1 MTGVFALF
9 PYFCYYNSIMIS
21 YLQGK
26 IINKKDQ
33 KVIIL
38 TAGGI
43 GYEIN
48 VTPIFYV
55 DLVLNSEVGIYTYM
69 VVRENA
75 MELCGFVSLSEKD
88 LFMKFLSVNGVGPKT
103 ALHLISLGSVEEI
116 SNAIARGD
124 VGYLTKVSGIG
135 KKTAERIVVELK
147 NKVSSLSTEI
157 ENGNSENLG
166 EVIDALVSL
175 GYSKEEARDTVRSL
189 DGEGKSSEELIRQ
202 ALRILGK

>member
-26 IINKKDQ
+26 VINKKDQ
-33 KVIIL
+33 KITLL
-38 TAGGI
+38 TAGGV

-48 VTPIFYV
+48 VTPVFYV
-55 DLVLNSEVGIYTYM
+55 DLVLNSEVAIYIYM

-75 MELCGFVSLSEKD
+75 MELCGFSNLAEKD
-88 LFMKFLSVNGVGPKT
+88 LFMKFLDVNGVGPKT

-124 VGYLTKVSGIG
+124 VSYLTKVSGIG
-135 KKTAERIVVELK
+135 KRTAERIVVELK

>member
-33 KVIIL
+33 KVTIL

-55 DLVLNSEVGIYTYM
+55 DLVLNSEVAIYTYM

-75 MELCGFVSLSEKD
+75 MELCGFANLSEKD

-116 SNAIARGD
+116 SSAIARGD

-147 NKVSSLSTEI
+147 NKMGERVL
-157 ENGNSENLG
+157 GNNEKETGQLG
-166 EVIDALVSL
+166 EVVDALVSL
-175 GYSKEEARDTVRSL
+175 GYSKDEARETVKTL
-189 DGEGKSSEELIRQ
+189 DSEGKSSEDLIRA